1 MVIVEQER
9 SRTPE
14 IQIVIISL
22 RDQKFGI
29 EISQIREI
37 SKMADITI
45 INEPEGFIKG
55 VVNLRGQ
62 VIVVVDLASQF
73 GFSALEKLPQSFWI
87 VFIELRKKILG
98 LIVDQISDVV
108 RVSLEGIGPNR
119 ENGESNIQAEYVKG
133 VGIADKGPVLIVD
146 TEKVF
151 LKFFKE

>member
-1 MVIVEQER
+1 M
-9 SRTPE
+9 
-14 IQIVIISL
+14 
-22 RDQKFGI
+22 
-29 EISQIREI
+29 
-37 SKMADITI
+37 
-45 INEPEGFIKG
+45 
-55 VVNLRGQ
+55 
-62 VIVVVDLASQF
+62 
-73 GFSALEKLPQSFWI
+73 LPQSFWI